1 MYRVHNQMNT
11 NLFWGCLLCNH
22 SIQEVIHVLYRYQKQ
37 IHQTNLK
44 AHSMISPKQLALKQI
59 GYCPQRQQRFILC
72 KILLPRMLLL
82 IILHEAASRLFTAL
96 QLLNVWIESWE
107 NWTPAQCFAL
117 DRVDSYSLRLASS
130 ACLPAPSPLHLHLL
144 HLLFISHALKHRE
157 AMNSLVSSCYE
168 NHSKVFAVSAIIF
181 IDPLSK
187 LR

>member
-107 NWTPAQCFAL
+107 NWKPGQNLGASHFIGSLFLSGVYRSVVESSQEPKQTPTTTITGGL
-117 DRVDSYSLRLASS
+117 LRE
-130 ACLPAPSPLHLHLL
+130 
-144 HLLFISHALKHRE
+144 K
-157 AMNSLVSSCYE
+157 N
-168 NHSKVFAVSAIIF
+168 
-181 IDPLSK
+181 
-187 LR
+187 